1 MIWPEKES
9 IINVRIKCKTN
20 YYLYFRFALVPGVA
34 FELGLQVMRMTLT
47 CLNWR
52 RREMV
57 RWLVTCATQL
67 GLDALMAIM
76 QNWFQ
81 LFTPTE
87 ATGPVATTIMS
98 HSTRL
103 NLSVMVNRVWFYPV
117 FSCFTISFT
126 KTFTFLS
133 LNKQN
138 IFALPLGTASR
149 RIGRLCS

>member
-1 MIWPEKES
+1 
-9 IINVRIKCKTN
+9 
-20 YYLYFRFALVPGVA
+20 
-34 FELGLQVMRMTLT
+34 MTLT

-76 QNWFQ
+76 QNWYQ

-98 HSTRL
+98 HSARL
-103 NLSVMVNRVWFYPV
+103 NLNVMVNLYDIHIHQLNTQPT
-117 FSCFTISFT
+117 CFLFILCVCVC
-126 KTFTFLS
+126 LS
-133 LNKQN
+133 
-138 IFALPLGTASR
+138 
-149 RIGRLCS
+149 